1 MKIYAVDF
9 DNTLAWTE
17 FPEILSPRSEIIAYV
32 KTLKANGN
40 RIILWTCRVG
50 KDLED
55 AVKWCKEQG
64 IEFDAVNENLPD
76 QIEKY
81 GNDSRK
87 VNADFYIDDKAL
99 EVNFI
104 SFIRNNSLGEG
115 K

>member
-1 MKIYAVDF
+1 MAIYAVDF

-17 FPEILSPRSEIIAYV
+17 FPQILNPRSEIIAWV
-32 KTLKANGN
+32 KFLKANGA

-99 EVNFI
+99 EINFMRNHSPKREI
-104 SFIRNNSLGEG
+104 S
-115 K
+115 